1 MIRRPPRST
10 RTDTLFPYT
19 TLFRSVHPHEP
30 KAEKHPCKYSGVFDL
45 KYQAHQE
52 HGQQP
57 MNQPA
62 AFLFTSARDHH
73 LTSRGG
79 GQKVIEHGRLPT
91 LSVCQIDR
99 KSVVSGKSVS
109 VRVDLG
115 GRSLIKKQKNIL
127 IAPHQNTTTHN

>member
-30 KAEKHPCKYSGVFDL
+30 KAEKHPFKYSGVFDL

-62 AFLFTSARDHH
+62 AFLFTSSRDHH

-79 GQKVIEHGRLPT
+79 GQKVIEHGRMPT
-91 LSVCQIDR
+91 LSVCQVQPQIIGER
-99 KSVVSGKSVS
+99 GWYSA
-109 VRVDLG
+109 
-115 GRSLIKKQKNIL
+115 SLPPHNL
-127 IAPHQNTTTHN
+127 TPTNTAPSP